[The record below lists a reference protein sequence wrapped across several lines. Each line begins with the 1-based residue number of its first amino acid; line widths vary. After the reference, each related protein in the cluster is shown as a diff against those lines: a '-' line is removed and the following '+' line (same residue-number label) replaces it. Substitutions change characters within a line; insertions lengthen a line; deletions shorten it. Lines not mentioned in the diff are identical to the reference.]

1 MVATL
6 DDAALLRASFREGN
20 IPKGV
25 AWSPDGTC
33 LLTATEDAQ
42 VRLYEVPARA
52 RVFFLPLSAA
62 RATAFSVTS
71 LTPCKKQPPARM
83 YRFIF
88 LIGPMPR

>member
-20 IPKGV
+20 VPKGV

-52 RVFFLPLSAA
+52 RVFFFASVGCASDRQR
-62 RATAFSVTS
+62 RAS
-71 LTPCKKQPPARM
+71 P
-83 YRFIF
+83 
-88 LIGPMPR
+88 